1 MADNTT
7 TYTAVIETEVK
18 GTDEVEQ
25 LGDEAEKAD
34 GKFKSLR
41 TQIRETTIK
50 LQELADKGQEG
61 TKEFKKLSNQLDEL
75 GDKQKKV
82 AFQSGQIE
90 DKLAALPGP
99 IGAIGKGFQT
109 AKGAVDTFGVRL
121 AIATGGITLI
131 IGAIIAMKDAL
142 GKSEQGQ
149 ATLNKVTDAFSKLLA
164 PLLTMVSAVAIPT
177 FEFFAKV
184 INKVADAAE
193 WVATKLGFTKKSID
207 GFNQSAKD
215 AQKAFYEQAEK
226 DLEEAKRVADV
237 YKAIDEKNK
246 AAALARQKAHQEKL
260 DKAAEEKKKKDEEA
274 KKIADAGNKVLVDA
288 YIATLSQRDQDIYN
302 AGIKQN
308 ERLLAL
314 DKAGITDKTSV
325 LEQGRIEV
333 AAINKKY
340 DDEAAKAVEDAKK
353 KKADEDK
360 KAEDDKKAKGEKD
373 REDDLLG
380 LQNKIDFD
388 NNTFQQKKDLITA
401 QEQVLLSNQELTE
414 NQRTQ
419 ISQQAAQQ
427 RKAIDEAERDAKAEI
442 LLAQIDLVGQF
453 GSLMQQIAGKNK
465 KLAIAGV
472 IVQQAAAIGSI
483 IANTAIANAKAA
495 AAFPLTLGQPWV
507 TINTISAALGVAS
520 TIASAAKSIQQINS
534 SDNATSVS
542 GGGASLPNN
551 AMTPP
556 TAPSVA
562 GAAAPIIQGTQSAT
576 PGAQIAST
584 LAQTS
589 GKPVKAYVVS
599 GDISS
604 QQALDR
610 RTSNSATFG
619 GY

>member
-25 LGDEAEKAD
+25 LGDAAEGAD
-34 GKFKSLR
+34 GKFKSLK

-61 TKEFKKLSNQLDEL
+61 TKEFKKLSDQLDEL
-75 GDKQKKV
+75 GDQQKKV

-99 IGAIGKGFQT
+99 IGAIGKGFQS
-109 AKGAVDTFGVRL
+109 AKSAVDTFGVRL

-142 GKSEQGQ
+142 GKSAEGQ
-149 ATLNKVTDAFSKLLA
+149 ATLSKVTDAFSKLLA
-164 PLLTMVSAVAIPT
+164 PLLTMISAVAIPT

-184 INKVADAAE
+184 INKVADGFE
-193 WVATKLGFTKKSID
+193 FVAQKLGFSKKSID
-207 GFNQSAKD
+207 GFNEAANEANK
-215 AQKAFYEQAEK
+215 KFFEQAEK
-226 DLEEAKRVADV
+226 DMEEAKRVADV
-237 YKAIDEKNK
+237 YKAIDEKK
-246 AAALARQKAHQEKL
+246 KREALARQKAYQEKS
-260 DKAAEEKKKKDEEA
+260 DKLKEEQKKKDAE
-274 KKIADAGNKVLVDA
+274 KQKVDDAANKVLVEA
-288 YIATLSQRDQDIYN
+288 YIATLSQRDQEIYN
-302 AGIKQN
+302 AGLKQN
-308 ERLLAL
+308 ERLRTLRIDDDPA
-314 DKAGITDKTSV
+314 SV
-325 LEQGRIEV
+325 LEQYKIEV
-333 AAINKKY
+333 ADINKKY
-340 DDEAAKAVEDAKK
+340 DDEAAKKVEDFKK
-353 KKADEDK
+353 KKADDDK
-360 KAEDDKKAKGEKD
+360 KVEDDKKAKVEKD

-380 LQNKIDFD
+380 LQNKLDFE
-388 NNTFQQKKDLITA
+388 NNTYQQKKDLITA

-542 GGGASLPNN
+542 GAGAGLQTN

>member
-75 GDKQKKV
+75 GDQQKKV

-99 IGAIGKGFQT
+99 IGAIGKGFQS
-109 AKGAVDTFGVRL
+109 AKSAVDTFGVRL

-193 WVATKLGFTKKSID
+193 WVAVKLGFTKKSID
-207 GFNQSAKD
+207 GFNESA
-215 AQKAFYEQAEK
+215 AAANKAFYDQAEK

-237 YKAIDEKNK
+237 YKAIDEKK
-246 AAALARQKAHQEKL
+246 KSEALARQKAYQEKS
-260 DKAAEEKKKKDEEA
+260 DKLKEEQKKKNAEKQKVD
-274 KKIADAGNKVLVDA
+274 DAANKVLVDA
-288 YIATLSQRDQDIYN
+288 YIATLSQRDQEIYN
-302 AGIKQN
+302 AGLKQN
-308 ERLLAL
+308 ERLRAL
-314 DKAGITDKTSV
+314 RVDDDPTSV
-325 LEQGRIEV
+325 LEQYKIEV
-333 AAINKKY
+333 ADINKKY
-340 DDEAAKAVEDAKK
+340 DDEAAKKVEDFKK
-353 KKADEDK
+353 KKADDDK
-360 KAEDDKKAKGEKD
+360 KAEDDKKAKIEKD

-380 LQNKIDFD
+380 LQNKLDFE

-419 ISQQAAQQ
+419 IQQQAAQQ

-542 GGGASLPNN
+542 GGGASLKTN

>member
-34 GKFKSLR
+34 GKFKSLKS
-41 TQIRETTIK
+41 QIRETTIK

-75 GDKQKKV
+75 GDQQKKV

-99 IGAIGKGFQT
+99 IGAIGKGFQS
-109 AKGAVDTFGVRL
+109 AKSAVDTFGVRL

-142 GKSEQGQ
+142 GKSAEGQ
-149 ATLNKVTDAFSKLLA
+149 ATLSKVTDAFSKLLA

-193 WVATKLGFTKKSID
+193 WVAVKLGFTKKSID
-207 GFNQSAKD
+207 GFNQSANEANK
-215 AQKAFYEQAEK
+215 KFFEQAEK
-226 DLEEAKRVADV
+226 DMEEAKRVADV
-237 YKAIDEKNK
+237 YKAIDEKK
-246 AAALARQKAHQEKL
+246 KREALARQKAYQDKSDKL
-260 DKAAEEKKKKDEEA
+260 KEEQKKKAEEKQKVDDGA
-274 KKIADAGNKVLVDA
+274 NKVLVEA
-288 YIATLSQRDQDIYN
+288 YIATLSQRDQEIYN
-302 AGIKQN
+302 AGLKQN
-308 ERLLAL
+308 ERMRTLRM
-314 DKAGITDKTSV
+314 DDDHSSV
-325 LEQGRIEV
+325 IEQYRMEV
-333 AAINKKY
+333 ADINKKY
-340 DDEAAKAVEDAKK
+340 DDEAAKKVEDYKK
-353 KKADEDK
+353 KKSDDDK
-360 KAEDDKKAKGEKD
+360 KIEDDKKAKVEKD

-380 LQNKIDFD
+380 LQNKLDFE
-388 NNTFQQKKDLITA
+388 NNTYQQKKDLITA

-419 ISQQAAQQ
+419 IQQQAAQQ
-427 RKAIDEAERDAKAEI
+427 RKAIDEAERDAKSEI

-453 GSLMQQIAGKNK
+453 GSFMQQIAGKNK
-465 KLAIAGV
+465 KLAIAGIV
-472 IVQQAAAIGSI
+472 VQQAAAIGSI

-520 TIASAAKSIQQINS
+520 TIASAAKSISQINS

-542 GGGASLPNN
+542 GAGAGLQTN
-551 AMTPP
+551 AMAPP

>member
-34 GKFKSLR
+34 GKFKSLKS
-41 TQIRETTIK
+41 QIRETTIK

-61 TKEFKKLSNQLDEL
+61 TKEFKKLSDQLDEL
-75 GDKQKKV
+75 GDQQKKV

-99 IGAIGKGFQT
+99 IGAIGKGFQS
-109 AKGAVDTFGVRL
+109 AKSAVDTFGVRL

-142 GKSEQGQ
+142 GKSAEGQ
-149 ATLNKVTDAFSKLLA
+149 ATLSKVTDAFSKLLA

-193 WVATKLGFTKKSID
+193 WVAVKLGFTKKSID
-207 GFNQSAKD
+207 GFNQSANEANK
-215 AQKAFYEQAEK
+215 KFFEQAEK
-226 DLEEAKRVADV
+226 DMEEAKRVADV
-237 YKAIDEKNK
+237 YKAIDEKK
-246 AAALARQKAHQEKL
+246 KREALARQKAYQDKSDKL
-260 DKAAEEKKKKDEEA
+260 KEEQKKKAEEKQKVDDGA
-274 KKIADAGNKVLVDA
+274 NKVLVEA
-288 YIATLSQRDQDIYN
+288 YIATLSQRDQEIYN
-302 AGIKQN
+302 AGLKQN
-308 ERLLAL
+308 ERMRTLRM
-314 DKAGITDKTSV
+314 DDDHSSV
-325 LEQGRIEV
+325 IEQYRMEV
-333 AAINKKY
+333 ADINKKY
-340 DDEAAKAVEDAKK
+340 DDEAAKKVEDFKK
-353 KKADEDK
+353 KKSDDDK
-360 KAEDDKKAKGEKD
+360 KAEDDKKAKIEKD

-380 LQNKIDFD
+380 LQNKLDFE
-388 NNTFQQKKDLITA
+388 NNTYQQKKDLITA

-419 ISQQAAQQ
+419 IQQQAAQQ
-427 RKAIDEAERDAKAEI
+427 RKAIDEAERDAKSEI

-453 GSLMQQIAGKNK
+453 GSFMQQIAGKNK
-465 KLAIAGV
+465 KLAIAGIV
-472 IVQQAAAIGSI
+472 VQQAAAIGSI

-520 TIASAAKSIQQINS
+520 TIASAAKSISQINS

-542 GGGASLPNN
+542 GAGAGLQTN
-551 AMTPP
+551 AMAPP

>member
-34 GKFKSLR
+34 GKFKSLKS
-41 TQIRETTIK
+41 QIRETTIK

-75 GDKQKKV
+75 GDQQKKV

-99 IGAIGKGFQT
+99 IGAIGKGFQS
-109 AKGAVDTFGVRL
+109 AKSAVDTFGVRL

-142 GKSEQGQ
+142 GKSAEGQ
-149 ATLNKVTDAFSKLLA
+149 ATLSKVTDAFSKLLA

-193 WVATKLGFTKKSID
+193 WVAVKLGFTKKSID
-207 GFNQSAKD
+207 GFNQSANEANK
-215 AQKAFYEQAEK
+215 KFFEQAEK
-226 DLEEAKRVADV
+226 DMEEAKRVADV
-237 YKAIDEKNK
+237 YKAIDEKK
-246 AAALARQKAHQEKL
+246 KREALARQKAYQDKSDKL
-260 DKAAEEKKKKDEEA
+260 KEEQKKKAEEKQKVDDGA
-274 KKIADAGNKVLVDA
+274 NKVLVEA
-288 YIATLSQRDQDIYN
+288 YIATLSQRDQEIYN
-302 AGIKQN
+302 AGLKQN
-308 ERLLAL
+308 ERMRTLRM
-314 DKAGITDKTSV
+314 DDDHSSV
-325 LEQGRIEV
+325 IEQYRMEV
-333 AAINKKY
+333 ADINKKY
-340 DDEAAKAVEDAKK
+340 DDEAAKKVEDYKK
-353 KKADEDK
+353 KKSDDDK
-360 KAEDDKKAKGEKD
+360 KIEDDKKAKVEKD

-380 LQNKIDFD
+380 LQNKLDFE

-419 ISQQAAQQ
+419 IQQQAAQQ
-427 RKAIDEAERDAKAEI
+427 RKAIDEAERDAKSEI

-453 GSLMQQIAGKNK
+453 GSFMQQIAGKNK
-465 KLAIAGV
+465 KLAIAGIV
-472 IVQQAAAIGSI
+472 VQQAAAIGSI

-520 TIASAAKSIQQINS
+520 TIASAAKSISQINS

-542 GGGASLPNN
+542 GAGAGLQTN
-551 AMTPP
+551 AMAPP

>member
-1 MADNTT
+1 
-7 TYTAVIETEVK
+7 
-18 GTDEVEQ
+18 
-25 LGDEAEKAD
+25 
-34 GKFKSLR
+34 
-41 TQIRETTIK
+41 
-50 LQELADKGQEG
+50 
-61 TKEFKKLSNQLDEL
+61 
-75 GDKQKKV
+75 
-82 AFQSGQIE
+82 
-90 DKLAALPGP
+90 
-99 IGAIGKGFQT
+99 
-109 AKGAVDTFGVRL
+109 
-121 AIATGGITLI
+121 
-131 IGAIIAMKDAL
+131 
-142 GKSEQGQ
+142 
-149 ATLNKVTDAFSKLLA
+149 
-164 PLLTMVSAVAIPT
+164 MVSAVAIPT
-177 FEFFAKV
+177 FEFFAQV

-207 GFNQSAKD
+207 GFNESA
-215 AQKAFYEQAEK
+215 AAANKAFYDQAEK

-237 YKAIDEKNK
+237 YKAIDEKK
-246 AAALARQKAHQEKL
+246 KSEALARQKAYQEKS
-260 DKAAEEKKKKDEEA
+260 DKLKEEQKKKDAE
-274 KKIADAGNKVLVDA
+274 KQKVDDAANKVLVEA
-288 YIATLSQRDQDIYN
+288 YIATLSQRDQEIYN
-302 AGIKQN
+302 AGLKQN
-308 ERLLAL
+308 ERLRTLRMDDDPA
-314 DKAGITDKTSV
+314 SV
-325 LEQGRIEV
+325 LEQYRIEV
-333 AAINKKY
+333 ADINKKY
-340 DDEAAKAVEDAKK
+340 DDEAAKKVEDFKK
-353 KKADEDK
+353 KKSDDDK
-360 KAEDDKKAKGEKD
+360 KIEDDKKAKIEKD

-380 LQNKIDFD
+380 LQNKLDFE

-419 ISQQAAQQ
+419 IQQQAAQQ

-453 GSLMQQIAGKNK
+453 GSFMQQIAGKNK
-465 KLAIAGV
+465 KLAIAGIV
-472 IVQQAAAIGSI
+472 VQQAAAIGSI

-520 TIASAAKSIQQINS
+520 TIASAAKSISQINS

-542 GGGASLPNN
+542 GAGAGLQTN

>member
-34 GKFKSLR
+34 GKFKSLKS
-41 TQIRETTIK
+41 QIRETTIK

-61 TKEFKKLSNQLDEL
+61 TKEFKKLSDQLDEL
-75 GDKQKKV
+75 GDQQKKV

-99 IGAIGKGFQT
+99 IGAIGKGFQS
-109 AKGAVDTFGVRL
+109 AKSAVDTFGVRL

-142 GKSEQGQ
+142 GKSAEGQ
-149 ATLNKVTDAFSKLLA
+149 ATLSKVTDAFSKLLA

-193 WVATKLGFTKKSID
+193 WVAVKLGFTKKSID
-207 GFNQSAKD
+207 GFNEAANEANK
-215 AQKAFYEQAEK
+215 KFFEQAEK
-226 DLEEAKRVADV
+226 DMEEAKRVADV
-237 YKAIDEKNK
+237 YKAIDEKK
-246 AAALARQKAHQEKL
+246 KREALARQKAYQDKSDKL
-260 DKAAEEKKKKDEEA
+260 KEEQKKKAEEKQKVDDGA
-274 KKIADAGNKVLVDA
+274 NKVLVEA
-288 YIATLSQRDQDIYN
+288 YIATLSQRDQEIYN
-302 AGIKQN
+302 AGLKQN
-308 ERLLAL
+308 ERMRTLRM
-314 DKAGITDKTSV
+314 DDDHSSV
-325 LEQGRIEV
+325 IEQYRMEV
-333 AAINKKY
+333 ADINKKY
-340 DDEAAKAVEDAKK
+340 DDEAAKKVEDYKK
-353 KKADEDK
+353 KKSDDDK
-360 KAEDDKKAKGEKD
+360 KAEDDKKAKIEKD

-380 LQNKIDFD
+380 LQNQLDFE

-419 ISQQAAQQ
+419 IQQQAAQQ

-453 GSLMQQIAGKNK
+453 GSFMQQIAGKNK
-465 KLAIAGV
+465 KLAIAGIV
-472 IVQQAAAIGSI
+472 VQQAAAIGSI

-520 TIASAAKSIQQINS
+520 TIASAAKSISQINS

-542 GGGASLPNN
+542 GAGAGLQTN
-551 AMTPP
+551 AMAPP

>member
-34 GKFKSLR
+34 GKFKSLKS
-41 TQIRETTIK
+41 QIRETTIK

-61 TKEFKKLSNQLDEL
+61 TKEFKKLSDQLDEL
-75 GDKQKKV
+75 GDQQKKV

-99 IGAIGKGFQT
+99 IGAIGKGFQS
-109 AKGAVDTFGVRL
+109 AKSAVDTFGVRL

-177 FEFFAKV
+177 FEFFANV

-193 WVATKLGFTKKSID
+193 WVAVKLGFTKKSIE
-207 GFNQSAKD
+207 GFNESAAAANK
-215 AQKAFYEQAEK
+215 KFFEQAEK
-226 DLEEAKRVADV
+226 DMEEAKRVADV
-237 YKAIDEKNK
+237 YKAIDEKK
-246 AAALARQKAHQEKL
+246 KSEALARQKAYQEKS
-260 DKAAEEKKKKDEEA
+260 DKLKEEQKKKDAE
-274 KKIADAGNKVLVDA
+274 KQKVDDAANKVLVDA
-288 YIATLSQRDQDIYN
+288 YIATLSQRDQEIYN
-302 AGIKQN
+302 AGLKQN
-308 ERLLAL
+308 ERMRSLRI
-314 DKAGITDKTSV
+314 DDDPSSV
-325 LEQGRIEV
+325 LEQYRIEV
-333 AAINKKY
+333 ADINKKY
-340 DDEAAKAVEDAKK
+340 DDEAAKKVEDFKK
-353 KKADEDK
+353 KKSDDDK
-360 KAEDDKKAKGEKD
+360 KAEDDKKAKIEKD

-380 LQNKIDFD
+380 LQNKLDFE

-419 ISQQAAQQ
+419 IQQQAAQQ

-453 GSLMQQIAGKNK
+453 GSFMQQIAGKNK
-465 KLAIAGV
+465 KLAIAGIV
-472 IVQQAAAIGSI
+472 VQQAAAIGSI

-520 TIASAAKSIQQINS
+520 TIASAAKSISQINS

-542 GGGASLPNN
+542 GAGAGLQTN

>member
-25 LGDEAEKAD
+25 LGDAAEGAD
-34 GKFKSLR
+34 GKFKSLK

-61 TKEFKKLSNQLDEL
+61 TKEFKKLSDQLDEL
-75 GDKQKKV
+75 GDQQKKV

-99 IGAIGKGFQT
+99 IGAIGKGFQS
-109 AKGAVDTFGVRL
+109 AKSAVDTFGVRL

-142 GKSEQGQ
+142 GKSAEGQ
-149 ATLNKVTDAFSKLLA
+149 ATLSKVTDAFSKLLA
-164 PLLTMVSAVAIPT
+164 PLLTMISAVAITT

-184 INKVADAAE
+184 INKVADGFE
-193 WVATKLGFTKKSID
+193 FVAQKLGFSKKSID
-207 GFNQSAKD
+207 GFNEAANEANK
-215 AQKAFYEQAEK
+215 KFFEQAEK
-226 DLEEAKRVADV
+226 DMEEAKRVADV
-237 YKAIDEKNK
+237 YKAIDEKK
-246 AAALARQKAHQEKL
+246 KREALARQKAYQEKS
-260 DKAAEEKKKKDEEA
+260 DKLKEEQKKKDAE
-274 KKIADAGNKVLVDA
+274 KQKVDDAANKVLVEA
-288 YIATLSQRDQDIYN
+288 YIATLSQRDQEIYN
-302 AGIKQN
+302 AGLKQN
-308 ERLLAL
+308 ERLRTLRIDDDPA
-314 DKAGITDKTSV
+314 SV
-325 LEQGRIEV
+325 LEQYKIEV
-333 AAINKKY
+333 ADINKKY
-340 DDEAAKAVEDAKK
+340 DDEAAKKVEDFKK
-353 KKADEDK
+353 KKADDDK
-360 KAEDDKKAKGEKD
+360 KVEDDKKAKVEKD

-380 LQNKIDFD
+380 LQNKLDFE
-388 NNTFQQKKDLITA
+388 NNTYQQKKDLITA

-542 GGGASLPNN
+542 GAGAGLQTN

>member
-18 GTDEVEQ
+18 GTDDVEQ

-34 GKFKSLR
+34 GKFKSLKS
-41 TQIRETTIK
+41 QIRETTIK

-61 TKEFKKLSNQLDEL
+61 TKEFKKLSDQLDEL
-75 GDKQKKV
+75 GDQQKKV

-99 IGAIGKGFQT
+99 IGAIGKGFQS
-109 AKGAVDTFGVRL
+109 AKSAVDTFGVRL

-142 GKSEQGQ
+142 GKSAEGQ
-149 ATLNKVTDAFSKLLA
+149 ATLSKVTDAFSKLLA

-193 WVATKLGFTKKSID
+193 WVAVKLGFTKKSID
-207 GFNQSAKD
+207 GFNQSANEANK
-215 AQKAFYEQAEK
+215 KFFEQAEK
-226 DLEEAKRVADV
+226 DMEEAKRVADV
-237 YKAIDEKNK
+237 YKAIDEKK
-246 AAALARQKAHQEKL
+246 KREALARQKAYQDKSDKL
-260 DKAAEEKKKKDEEA
+260 KEEQKKKAEEKQKVDDGA
-274 KKIADAGNKVLVDA
+274 NKVLVEA
-288 YIATLSQRDQDIYN
+288 YIATLSQRDQEIYN
-302 AGIKQN
+302 AGLKQN
-308 ERLLAL
+308 ERMRTLRM
-314 DKAGITDKTSV
+314 DDDHSSV
-325 LEQGRIEV
+325 IEQYRMEV
-333 AAINKKY
+333 ADINKKY
-340 DDEAAKAVEDAKK
+340 DDEAAKKVEDYKK
-353 KKADEDK
+353 KKSDDDK
-360 KAEDDKKAKGEKD
+360 KIEDDKKAKVEKD

-380 LQNKIDFD
+380 LQNKLDFE

-419 ISQQAAQQ
+419 IQQQAAQQ

-453 GSLMQQIAGKNK
+453 GSFMQQIAGKNK
-465 KLAIAGV
+465 KLAIAGIV
-472 IVQQAAAIGSI
+472 VQQAAAIGSI

-520 TIASAAKSIQQINS
+520 TIASAAKSISQINS

-542 GGGASLPNN
+542 GAGAGLQTN
-551 AMTPP
+551 AMAPP

>member
-34 GKFKSLR
+34 GKFKSLKS
-41 TQIRETTIK
+41 QIRETTIK

-61 TKEFKKLSNQLDEL
+61 TKEFKKLSDQLDEL
-75 GDKQKKV
+75 GDQQKKV

-99 IGAIGKGFQT
+99 IGAIGKGFQS
-109 AKGAVDTFGVRL
+109 AKSAVDTFGVRL

-142 GKSEQGQ
+142 GKSAEGQ
-149 ATLNKVTDAFSKLLA
+149 ATLSKVTDAFSKLLA

-193 WVATKLGFTKKSID
+193 WVAVKLGFTKKSID
-207 GFNQSAKD
+207 GFNQSANEANK
-215 AQKAFYEQAEK
+215 KFFEQAEK
-226 DLEEAKRVADV
+226 DMEEAKRVADV
-237 YKAIDEKNK
+237 YKAIDEKK
-246 AAALARQKAHQEKL
+246 KREALARQKAYQDKSDKL
-260 DKAAEEKKKKDEEA
+260 KEEQKKKAEEKQKVDDGA
-274 KKIADAGNKVLVDA
+274 NKVLVEA
-288 YIATLSQRDQDIYN
+288 YIATLSQRDQEIYN
-302 AGIKQN
+302 AGLKQN
-308 ERLLAL
+308 ERMRSLRI
-314 DKAGITDKTSV
+314 DDDHSSV
-325 LEQGRIEV
+325 IEQYRMEV
-333 AAINKKY
+333 ADINKKY
-340 DDEAAKAVEDAKK
+340 DDEAAKKVEDYKK
-353 KKADEDK
+353 KKSDDDK
-360 KAEDDKKAKGEKD
+360 KIEDDKKAKVEKD

-380 LQNKIDFD
+380 LQNKLDFE

-419 ISQQAAQQ
+419 IQQQAAQQ
-427 RKAIDEAERDAKAEI
+427 RKAIDEAERDAKSEI

-453 GSLMQQIAGKNK
+453 GSFMQQIAGKNK
-465 KLAIAGV
+465 KLAIAGIV
-472 IVQQAAAIGSI
+472 VQQAAAIGSI

-520 TIASAAKSIQQINS
+520 TIASAAKSISQINS

-542 GGGASLPNN
+542 GAGAGLQTN
-551 AMTPP
+551 AMAPP

>member
-34 GKFKSLR
+34 GKFKSLKS
-41 TQIRETTIK
+41 QIRETTIK

-75 GDKQKKV
+75 GDQQKKV

-99 IGAIGKGFQT
+99 IGAIGKGFQS
-109 AKGAVDTFGVRL
+109 AKSAVDTFGVRL

-142 GKSEQGQ
+142 GKSAEGQ
-149 ATLNKVTDAFSKLLA
+149 ATLSKVTDAFSKLLA

-193 WVATKLGFTKKSID
+193 WVAVKLGFTKKSID
-207 GFNQSAKD
+207 GFNQSANEANK
-215 AQKAFYEQAEK
+215 KFFEQAEK
-226 DLEEAKRVADV
+226 DMEEAKRVADV
-237 YKAIDEKNK
+237 YKAIDEKK
-246 AAALARQKAHQEKL
+246 KREALARQKAYQDKSDKL
-260 DKAAEEKKKKDEEA
+260 KEEQKKKAEEKQKVDDGA
-274 KKIADAGNKVLVDA
+274 NKVLVEA
-288 YIATLSQRDQDIYN
+288 YIATLSQRDQEIYN
-302 AGIKQN
+302 AGLKQN
-308 ERLLAL
+308 ERMRSLRI
-314 DKAGITDKTSV
+314 DDDPSSV
-325 LEQGRIEV
+325 LEQYRIEV
-333 AAINKKY
+333 ADINKKY
-340 DDEAAKAVEDAKK
+340 DDEAAKKVEDFKK
-353 KKADEDK
+353 KKSDDDK
-360 KAEDDKKAKGEKD
+360 KAEDDKKAKIEKD

-380 LQNKIDFD
+380 LQNKLDFE
-388 NNTFQQKKDLITA
+388 NNTYQQKKDLITA

-419 ISQQAAQQ
+419 IQQQAAQQ
-427 RKAIDEAERDAKAEI
+427 RKAIDEAERDAKSEI

-453 GSLMQQIAGKNK
+453 GSFMQQIAGKNK
-465 KLAIAGV
+465 KLAIAGIV
-472 IVQQAAAIGSI
+472 VQQAAAIGSI

-520 TIASAAKSIQQINS
+520 TIASAAKSISQINS

-542 GGGASLPNN
+542 GAGAGLQTN
-551 AMTPP
+551 AMAPP

>member
-34 GKFKSLR
+34 GKFKSLKS
-41 TQIRETTIK
+41 QIRETTIK

-75 GDKQKKV
+75 GDQQKKV

-99 IGAIGKGFQT
+99 IGAIGKGFQS
-109 AKGAVDTFGVRL
+109 AKSAVDTFGVRL

-142 GKSEQGQ
+142 GKSAEGQ
-149 ATLNKVTDAFSKLLA
+149 ATLSKVTDAFSKLLA

-193 WVATKLGFTKKSID
+193 WVAVKLGFTKKSID
-207 GFNQSAKD
+207 GFNEAANEANK
-215 AQKAFYEQAEK
+215 KFFEQAEK
-226 DLEEAKRVADV
+226 DMEEAKRVADV
-237 YKAIDEKNK
+237 YKAIDEKK
-246 AAALARQKAHQEKL
+246 KREALARQKAYQDKSDKL
-260 DKAAEEKKKKDEEA
+260 KEEQKKKAEEKQKVDDGA
-274 KKIADAGNKVLVDA
+274 NKVLVEA
-288 YIATLSQRDQDIYN
+288 YIATLSQRDQEIYN
-302 AGIKQN
+302 AGLKQN
-308 ERLLAL
+308 ERMRTLRM
-314 DKAGITDKTSV
+314 DDDHSSV
-325 LEQGRIEV
+325 IEQYRMEV
-333 AAINKKY
+333 ADINKKY
-340 DDEAAKAVEDAKK
+340 DDEAAKKVEDYKK
-353 KKADEDK
+353 KKSDDDK
-360 KAEDDKKAKGEKD
+360 KIEDDKKAKVEKD

-380 LQNKIDFD
+380 LQNKLDFE
-388 NNTFQQKKDLITA
+388 NNTYQQKKDLITA

-419 ISQQAAQQ
+419 IQQQAAQQ
-427 RKAIDEAERDAKAEI
+427 RKAIDEAERDAKSEI

-453 GSLMQQIAGKNK
+453 GSFMQQIAGKNK
-465 KLAIAGV
+465 KLAIAGIV
-472 IVQQAAAIGSI
+472 VQQAAAIGSI

-520 TIASAAKSIQQINS
+520 TIASAAKSISQINS

-542 GGGASLPNN
+542 GAGAGLQTN
-551 AMTPP
+551 AMAPP

>member
-34 GKFKSLR
+34 GKFKSLKS
-41 TQIRETTIK
+41 QIRETTIK

-75 GDKQKKV
+75 GDQQKKV

-99 IGAIGKGFQT
+99 IGAIGKGFQS
-109 AKGAVDTFGVRL
+109 AKSAVDTFGVRL

-142 GKSEQGQ
+142 GKSAEGQ
-149 ATLNKVTDAFSKLLA
+149 ATLSKVTDAFSKLLA

-193 WVATKLGFTKKSID
+193 WVAVKLGFTKKSID
-207 GFNQSAKD
+207 GFNEAANEANK
-215 AQKAFYEQAEK
+215 KFFEQAEK
-226 DLEEAKRVADV
+226 DMEEAKRVADV
-237 YKAIDEKNK
+237 YKAIDEKK
-246 AAALARQKAHQEKL
+246 KREALARQKAYQDKSDKL
-260 DKAAEEKKKKDEEA
+260 KEEQKKKAEEKQKVDDGA
-274 KKIADAGNKVLVDA
+274 NKVLVEA
-288 YIATLSQRDQDIYN
+288 YIATLSQRDQEIYN
-302 AGIKQN
+302 AGLKQN
-308 ERLLAL
+308 ERMRSLRI
-314 DKAGITDKTSV
+314 DDDPSSV
-325 LEQGRIEV
+325 LEQYRIEV
-333 AAINKKY
+333 ADINKKY
-340 DDEAAKAVEDAKK
+340 DDEAAKKVEDFKK
-353 KKADEDK
+353 KKSDDDK
-360 KAEDDKKAKGEKD
+360 KIEDDKKAKVEKD

-380 LQNKIDFD
+380 LQNKLDFE

-419 ISQQAAQQ
+419 IQQQAAQQ
-427 RKAIDEAERDAKAEI
+427 RKAIDEAERDAKSEI

-453 GSLMQQIAGKNK
+453 GSFMQQIAGKNK
-465 KLAIAGV
+465 KLAIAGIV
-472 IVQQAAAIGSI
+472 VQQAAAIGSI

-520 TIASAAKSIQQINS
+520 TIASAAKSISQINS

-542 GGGASLPNN
+542 GAGAGLQTN
-551 AMTPP
+551 AMAPP

>member
-34 GKFKSLR
+34 GKFKSLKS
-41 TQIRETTIK
+41 QIRETTIK

-61 TKEFKKLSNQLDEL
+61 TKEFKKLSDQLDEL
-75 GDKQKKV
+75 GDQQKKV

-99 IGAIGKGFQT
+99 IGAIGKGFQS
-109 AKGAVDTFGVRL
+109 AKSAVDTFGVRL

-142 GKSEQGQ
+142 GKSAEGQ
-149 ATLNKVTDAFSKLLA
+149 ATLSKVTDAFSKLLA

-193 WVATKLGFTKKSID
+193 WVAVKLGFTKKSID
-207 GFNQSAKD
+207 GFNEAANEANK
-215 AQKAFYEQAEK
+215 KFFEQAEK
-226 DLEEAKRVADV
+226 DMEEAKRVADV
-237 YKAIDEKNK
+237 YKAIDEKK
-246 AAALARQKAHQEKL
+246 KREALARQKAYQDKSDKL
-260 DKAAEEKKKKDEEA
+260 KEEQKKKAEEKQKVDDGA
-274 KKIADAGNKVLVDA
+274 NKVLVEA
-288 YIATLSQRDQDIYN
+288 YIATLSQRDQEIYN
-302 AGIKQN
+302 AGLKQN
-308 ERLLAL
+308 ERMRSLRI
-314 DKAGITDKTSV
+314 DDDHSSV
-325 LEQGRIEV
+325 IEQYRMEV
-333 AAINKKY
+333 ADINKKY
-340 DDEAAKAVEDAKK
+340 DDEAAKKVEDYKK
-353 KKADEDK
+353 KKSDDDK
-360 KAEDDKKAKGEKD
+360 KIEDDKKAKVEKD

-380 LQNKIDFD
+380 LQNKLDFE

-419 ISQQAAQQ
+419 IQQQAAQQ
-427 RKAIDEAERDAKAEI
+427 RKAIDEAERDAKSEI

-453 GSLMQQIAGKNK
+453 GSFMQQIAGKNK
-465 KLAIAGV
+465 KLAIAGIV
-472 IVQQAAAIGSI
+472 VQQAAAIGSI

-520 TIASAAKSIQQINS
+520 TIASAAKSISQINS

-542 GGGASLPNN
+542 GAGAGLQTN
-551 AMTPP
+551 AMAPP

>member
-34 GKFKSLR
+34 GKFKSLKS
-41 TQIRETTIK
+41 QIRETTIK

-61 TKEFKKLSNQLDEL
+61 TKEFKKLSDQLDEL
-75 GDKQKKV
+75 GDQQKKV

-99 IGAIGKGFQT
+99 IGAIGKGFQS
-109 AKGAVDTFGVRL
+109 AKSAVDTFGVRL

-142 GKSEQGQ
+142 GKSAEGQ
-149 ATLNKVTDAFSKLLA
+149 ATLSKVTDAFSKLLA

-193 WVATKLGFTKKSID
+193 WVAVKLGFTKKSID
-207 GFNQSAKD
+207 GFNEAANEANK
-215 AQKAFYEQAEK
+215 KFFEQAEK
-226 DLEEAKRVADV
+226 DMEEAKRVADV
-237 YKAIDEKNK
+237 YKAIDEKK
-246 AAALARQKAHQEKL
+246 KREALARQKAYQDKSDKL
-260 DKAAEEKKKKDEEA
+260 KEEQKKKAEEKQKVDDGA
-274 KKIADAGNKVLVDA
+274 NKVLVEA
-288 YIATLSQRDQDIYN
+288 YIATLSQRDQEIYN
-302 AGIKQN
+302 AGLKQN
-308 ERLLAL
+308 ERMRTLRM
-314 DKAGITDKTSV
+314 DDDHSSV
-325 LEQGRIEV
+325 IEQYRMEV
-333 AAINKKY
+333 ADINKKY
-340 DDEAAKAVEDAKK
+340 DDEAAKKVEDYKK
-353 KKADEDK
+353 KKSDDDK
-360 KAEDDKKAKGEKD
+360 KAEDDKKAKIEKD

-380 LQNKIDFD
+380 LQNKLDFE
-388 NNTFQQKKDLITA
+388 NNTYQQKKDLITA

-419 ISQQAAQQ
+419 IQQQAAQQ
-427 RKAIDEAERDAKAEI
+427 RKAIDEAERDAKSEI

-453 GSLMQQIAGKNK
+453 GSFMQQIAGKNK
-465 KLAIAGV
+465 KLAIAGIV
-472 IVQQAAAIGSI
+472 VQQAAAIGSI

-520 TIASAAKSIQQINS
+520 TIASAAKSISQINS

-542 GGGASLPNN
+542 GAGAGLQTN
-551 AMTPP
+551 AMAPP

>member
-34 GKFKSLR
+34 GKFKSLKS
-41 TQIRETTIK
+41 QIRETTIK

-61 TKEFKKLSNQLDEL
+61 TKEFKKLSDQLDEL
-75 GDKQKKV
+75 GDQQKKV

-99 IGAIGKGFQT
+99 IGAIGKGFQS
-109 AKGAVDTFGVRL
+109 AKSAVDTFGVRL

-142 GKSEQGQ
+142 GKSAEGQ
-149 ATLNKVTDAFSKLLA
+149 ATLSKVTDAFSKLLA

-193 WVATKLGFTKKSID
+193 WVAVKLGFTKKSID
-207 GFNQSAKD
+207 GFNEAANEANK
-215 AQKAFYEQAEK
+215 KFFEQAEK
-226 DLEEAKRVADV
+226 DMEEAKRVADV
-237 YKAIDEKNK
+237 YKAIDEKK
-246 AAALARQKAHQEKL
+246 KREALARQKAYQDKSDKL
-260 DKAAEEKKKKDEEA
+260 KEEQKKKAEEKQKVDDGA
-274 KKIADAGNKVLVDA
+274 NKVLVEA
-288 YIATLSQRDQDIYN
+288 YIATLSQRDQEIYN
-302 AGIKQN
+302 AGLKQN
-308 ERLLAL
+308 ERMRTLRM
-314 DKAGITDKTSV
+314 DDDHSSV
-325 LEQGRIEV
+325 IEQYRMEV
-333 AAINKKY
+333 ADINKKY
-340 DDEAAKAVEDAKK
+340 DDEAAKKVEDYKK
-353 KKADEDK
+353 KKSDDDK
-360 KAEDDKKAKGEKD
+360 KIEDDKKAKVEKD

-380 LQNKIDFD
+380 LQNKLDFE

-419 ISQQAAQQ
+419 IQQQAAQQ
-427 RKAIDEAERDAKAEI
+427 RKAIDEAERDAKSEI

-453 GSLMQQIAGKNK
+453 GSFMQQIAGKNK
-465 KLAIAGV
+465 KLAIAGIV
-472 IVQQAAAIGSI
+472 VQQAAAIGSI

-520 TIASAAKSIQQINS
+520 TIASAAKSISQINS

-542 GGGASLPNN
+542 GAGAGLQTN
-551 AMTPP
+551 AMAPP

>member
-34 GKFKSLR
+34 GKFKSLKS
-41 TQIRETTIK
+41 QIRETTIK

-61 TKEFKKLSNQLDEL
+61 TKEFKKLSDQLDEL
-75 GDKQKKV
+75 GDQQKKV

-99 IGAIGKGFQT
+99 IGAIGKGFQS
-109 AKGAVDTFGVRL
+109 AKSAVDTFGVRL

-142 GKSEQGQ
+142 GKSAEGQ
-149 ATLNKVTDAFSKLLA
+149 ATLSKVTDAFSKLLA

-193 WVATKLGFTKKSID
+193 WVAVKLGFTKKSID
-207 GFNQSAKD
+207 GFNQSANEANK
-215 AQKAFYEQAEK
+215 KFFEQAEK
-226 DLEEAKRVADV
+226 DMEEAKRVADV
-237 YKAIDEKNK
+237 YKAIDEKK
-246 AAALARQKAHQEKL
+246 KREALARQKAYQDKSDKL
-260 DKAAEEKKKKDEEA
+260 KEEQKKKAEEKQKVDDGA
-274 KKIADAGNKVLVDA
+274 NKVLVEA
-288 YIATLSQRDQDIYN
+288 YIATLSQRDQEIYN
-302 AGIKQN
+302 AGLKQN
-308 ERLLAL
+308 ERMRTLRM
-314 DKAGITDKTSV
+314 DDDHSSV
-325 LEQGRIEV
+325 IEQYRMEV
-333 AAINKKY
+333 ADINKKY
-340 DDEAAKAVEDAKK
+340 DDEAAKKVEDYKK
-353 KKADEDK
+353 KKSDDDK
-360 KAEDDKKAKGEKD
+360 KIEDDKKAKVEKD

-380 LQNKIDFD
+380 LQNKLDFE

-419 ISQQAAQQ
+419 IQQQAAQQ
-427 RKAIDEAERDAKAEI
+427 RKAIDEAERDAKSEI

-453 GSLMQQIAGKNK
+453 GSFMQQIAGKNK
-465 KLAIAGV
+465 KLAIAGIV
-472 IVQQAAAIGSI
+472 VQQAAAIGSI

-520 TIASAAKSIQQINS
+520 TIASAAKSISQINS

-542 GGGASLPNN
+542 GAGAGLQTN
-551 AMTPP
+551 AMAPP

>member
-75 GDKQKKV
+75 GDQQKKV

-99 IGAIGKGFQT
+99 IGAIGKGFQS
-109 AKGAVDTFGVRL
+109 AKSAVDTFGVRL

-142 GKSEQGQ
+142 GKSAEGQ
-149 ATLNKVTDAFSKLLA
+149 ATLSKVTDAFSKLLA

-177 FEFFAKV
+177 FEFFAQV

-207 GFNQSAKD
+207 GFNESA
-215 AQKAFYEQAEK
+215 AAANKAFYDQAEK

-237 YKAIDEKNK
+237 YKAIDEKK
-246 AAALARQKAHQEKL
+246 KSEALARQKAYQEKS
-260 DKAAEEKKKKDEEA
+260 DKLKEEQKKKDDER
-274 KKIADAGNKVLVDA
+274 KKVDDAANKVLVDA
-288 YIATLSQRDQDIYN
+288 YIATLSQRDQEIYN
-302 AGIKQN
+302 AGLKQN
-308 ERLLAL
+308 ERLRAL
-314 DKAGITDKTSV
+314 RVDDDPASV
-325 LEQGRIEV
+325 LEQYRIEV
-333 AAINKKY
+333 ADINKKY
-340 DDEAAKAVEDAKK
+340 DDEAAKKVEDFKK
-353 KKADEDK
+353 KKADDDK
-360 KAEDDKKAKGEKD
+360 KVEDDKKAKIEKD

-380 LQNKIDFD
+380 LQNKLDFE
-388 NNTFQQKKDLITA
+388 NNTYQQKKDLITA

-542 GGGASLPNN
+542 GGGASLKTN

-562 GAAAPIIQGTQSAT
+562 GASAPIIQGTQSAT

>member
-34 GKFKSLR
+34 GKFKSLKS
-41 TQIRETTIK
+41 QIRETTIK

-61 TKEFKKLSNQLDEL
+61 TKEFKKLSDQLDEL
-75 GDKQKKV
+75 GDQQKKV

-99 IGAIGKGFQT
+99 IGAIGKGFQS
-109 AKGAVDTFGVRL
+109 AKSAVDTFGVRL

-142 GKSEQGQ
+142 GKSAEGQ
-149 ATLNKVTDAFSKLLA
+149 ATLSKVTDAFSRLLA

-193 WVATKLGFTKKSID
+193 WVAVKLGFTKKSID
-207 GFNQSAKD
+207 GFNEAANEANK
-215 AQKAFYEQAEK
+215 KFFEQAEK
-226 DLEEAKRVADV
+226 DMEEAKRVADV
-237 YKAIDEKNK
+237 YKAIDEKK
-246 AAALARQKAHQEKL
+246 KREALARQKAYQDKSDKL
-260 DKAAEEKKKKDEEA
+260 KEEQKKKAEEKQKVDDGA
-274 KKIADAGNKVLVDA
+274 NKVLVEA
-288 YIATLSQRDQDIYN
+288 YIATLSQRDQEIYN
-302 AGIKQN
+302 AGLKQN
-308 ERLLAL
+308 ERMRSLRIDDDPA
-314 DKAGITDKTSV
+314 SV
-325 LEQGRIEV
+325 LEQYRMEV
-333 AAINKKY
+333 ADINKKY
-340 DDEAAKAVEDAKK
+340 DDEAAKKVEDFKK
-353 KKADEDK
+353 KKADDDK
-360 KAEDDKKAKGEKD
+360 KVEDDKKAKIEKD

-380 LQNKIDFD
+380 LQNKLDFE
-388 NNTFQQKKDLITA
+388 NNTYQQKKDLITA

-419 ISQQAAQQ
+419 IQQQAAQQ
-427 RKAIDEAERDAKAEI
+427 RKAIDEAERDAKSEI

-453 GSLMQQIAGKNK
+453 GSFMQQIAGKNK
-465 KLAIAGV
+465 KLAIAGIV
-472 IVQQAAAIGSI
+472 VQQAAAIGSI

-520 TIASAAKSIQQINS
+520 TIASAAKSISQINS

-542 GGGASLPNN
+542 GAGAGLQTN
-551 AMTPP
+551 AMAPP

>member
-1 MADNTT
+1 M
-7 TYTAVIETEVK
+7 
-18 GTDEVEQ
+18 
-25 LGDEAEKAD
+25 
-34 GKFKSLR
+34 
-41 TQIRETTIK
+41 
-50 LQELADKGQEG
+50 
-61 TKEFKKLSNQLDEL
+61 
-75 GDKQKKV
+75 KQ
-82 AFQSGQIE
+82 
-90 DKLAALPGP
+90 
-99 IGAIGKGFQT
+99 
-109 AKGAVDTFGVRL
+109 
-121 AIATGGITLI
+121 
-131 IGAIIAMKDAL
+131 
-142 GKSEQGQ
+142 
-149 ATLNKVTDAFSKLLA
+149 
-164 PLLTMVSAVAIPT
+164 
-177 FEFFAKV
+177 
-184 INKVADAAE
+184 
-193 WVATKLGFTKKSID
+193 TKK
-207 GFNQSAKD
+207 F
-215 AQKAFYEQAEK
+215 FEQAEK
-226 DLEEAKRVADV
+226 DMEEAKRVADV
-237 YKAIDEKNK
+237 YKAIDEKK
-246 AAALARQKAHQEKL
+246 KSEALARQKAYQAKL
-260 DKAAEEKKKKDEEA
+260 DKAAEEKKKKEEEA
-274 KKIADAGNKVLVDA
+274 KKIEDAGNKVLVDA
-288 YIATLSQRDQDIYN
+288 YIATLSERDQEIYN

-314 DKAGITDKTSV
+314 EKAGITDKTSV
-325 LEQGRIEV
+325 LEQGRIEL

-340 DDEAAKAVEDAKK
+340 DDDAAKKVEDEKK

-360 KAEDDKKAKGEKD
+360 KAEEDKKAKGEKD

-380 LQNKIDFD
+380 LQNKLDFD

-401 QEQVLLSNQELTE
+401 QEQVLLSNQELSE

-419 ISQQAAQQ
+419 IQQQASQQ

-453 GSLMQQIAGKNK
+453 GSFMQQIAGKNK
-465 KLAIAGV
+465 KLAIAGI

-520 TIASAAKSIQQINS
+520 TIASAAKSISQINS

-542 GGGASLPNN
+542 GGAGAGLQTN

-562 GAAAPIIQGTQSAT
+562 GASAPIIQGTQSAT

>member
-25 LGDEAEKAD
+25 LGDAAEGAD
-34 GKFKSLR
+34 GKFKSLKS
-41 TQIRETTIK
+41 QIRETTIK

-61 TKEFKKLSNQLDEL
+61 TKEFKKLSDQLDEL
-75 GDKQKKV
+75 GDQQKKV

-99 IGAIGKGFQT
+99 IGAIGKGFQS
-109 AKGAVDTFGVRL
+109 AKSAVDTFGVRL

-142 GKSEQGQ
+142 GKSAEGQ
-149 ATLNKVTDAFSKLLA
+149 ATLSKVTDAFSKLLA

-177 FEFFAKV
+177 FEFFADV

-193 WVATKLGFTKKSID
+193 WVAVKLGFTKKSIE
-207 GFNQSAKD
+207 GFNESA
-215 AQKAFYEQAEK
+215 AAANKAFFDQAEK
-226 DLEEAKRVADV
+226 DMEDAKRVADV
-237 YKAIDEKNK
+237 YKAIDEKK
-246 AAALARQKAHQEKL
+246 KSEALARQKAYQEKS
-260 DKAAEEKKKKDEEA
+260 DKLKEEQKKKDAE
-274 KKIADAGNKVLVDA
+274 KQKVDDAANKVLVEA
-288 YIATLSQRDQDIYN
+288 YVATLSQRDQEIYN
-302 AGIKQN
+302 AGLKQN
-308 ERLLAL
+308 ERMRSLRI
-314 DKAGITDKTSV
+314 DDDPSSV
-325 LEQGRIEV
+325 LEQYRMEV
-333 AAINKKY
+333 ADINKKY
-340 DDEAAKAVEDAKK
+340 DDEAAKKVEDFKK
-353 KKADEDK
+353 KKSDDDK
-360 KAEDDKKAKGEKD
+360 KIEDDKKAKIEKD

-380 LQNKIDFD
+380 LQNKLDFE

-419 ISQQAAQQ
+419 IQQQAAQQ

-453 GSLMQQIAGKNK
+453 GSFMQQIAGKNK
-465 KLAIAGV
+465 KLAIAGIV
-472 IVQQAAAIGSI
+472 VQQAAAIGSI

-520 TIASAAKSIQQINS
+520 TIASAAKSISQINS

-542 GGGASLPNN
+542 GAGAGLQTN

>member
-75 GDKQKKV
+75 GDQQKKV

-99 IGAIGKGFQT
+99 IGAIGKGFQS
-109 AKGAVDTFGVRL
+109 AKSAVDTFGVRL

-142 GKSEQGQ
+142 GKSAEGQ
-149 ATLNKVTDAFSKLLA
+149 ATLSKVTDAFSKLLA
-164 PLLTMVSAVAIPT
+164 PLLTMISAVAIPT

-184 INKVADAAE
+184 INKVADGFE
-193 WVATKLGFTKKSID
+193 FVAQKLGFSKKSID
-207 GFNQSAKD
+207 GFNEAANAANK
-215 AQKAFYEQAEK
+215 KFFEQAEK
-226 DLEEAKRVADV
+226 DMEEAKRVADV
-237 YKAIDEKNK
+237 YKAIDEKK
-246 AAALARQKAHQEKL
+246 KREALARQKAYQEKS
-260 DKAAEEKKKKDEEA
+260 DKLKEEQKKKDAE
-274 KKIADAGNKVLVDA
+274 KQKVDDAANKVLVEA
-288 YIATLSQRDQDIYN
+288 YIATLSQRDQEIYN
-302 AGIKQN
+302 AGLKQN
-308 ERLLAL
+308 ERLRAL
-314 DKAGITDKTSV
+314 RIDDDPTSV
-325 LEQGRIEV
+325 LEQYKIEV
-333 AAINKKY
+333 ADINKKY
-340 DDEAAKAVEDAKK
+340 DDEAAKKVEDFKK
-353 KKADEDK
+353 KKADDDK
-360 KAEDDKKAKGEKD
+360 KVEDDKKAKVEKD

-380 LQNKIDFD
+380 LQNKLDFE
-388 NNTFQQKKDLITA
+388 NNTYQQKKDLITA

-542 GGGASLPNN
+542 GAGAGLQTN

>member
-34 GKFKSLR
+34 GKFKSLKS
-41 TQIRETTIK
+41 QIRETTIK

-75 GDKQKKV
+75 GDQQKKV

-99 IGAIGKGFQT
+99 IGAIGKGFQS
-109 AKGAVDTFGVRL
+109 AKSAVDTFGVRL

-142 GKSEQGQ
+142 GKSAEGQ
-149 ATLNKVTDAFSKLLA
+149 ATLSKVTDAFSKLLA

-193 WVATKLGFTKKSID
+193 WVAVKLGFTKKSID
-207 GFNQSAKD
+207 GFNEAANEANK
-215 AQKAFYEQAEK
+215 KFFEQAEK
-226 DLEEAKRVADV
+226 DMEEAKRVADV
-237 YKAIDEKNK
+237 YKAIDEKK
-246 AAALARQKAHQEKL
+246 KREALARQKAYQDKSDKL
-260 DKAAEEKKKKDEEA
+260 KEEQKKKAEEKQKVDDGA
-274 KKIADAGNKVLVDA
+274 NKVLVEA
-288 YIATLSQRDQDIYN
+288 YIATLSQRDQEIYN
-302 AGIKQN
+302 AGLKQN
-308 ERLLAL
+308 ERMRTLRM
-314 DKAGITDKTSV
+314 DDDHSSV
-325 LEQGRIEV
+325 IEQYRMEV
-333 AAINKKY
+333 ADINKKY
-340 DDEAAKAVEDAKK
+340 DDEAAKKVEDYKK
-353 KKADEDK
+353 KKSDDDK
-360 KAEDDKKAKGEKD
+360 KIEDDKKAKVEKD

-380 LQNKIDFD
+380 LQNKLDFE

-419 ISQQAAQQ
+419 IQQQAAQQ
-427 RKAIDEAERDAKAEI
+427 RKAIDEAERDAKSEI

-453 GSLMQQIAGKNK
+453 GSFMQQIAGKNK
-465 KLAIAGV
+465 KLAIAGIV
-472 IVQQAAAIGSI
+472 VQQAAAIGSI

-520 TIASAAKSIQQINS
+520 TIASAAKSISQINS

-542 GGGASLPNN
+542 GAGAGLQTN
-551 AMTPP
+551 AMAPP

>member
-34 GKFKSLR
+34 GKFKSLKS
-41 TQIRETTIK
+41 QIRETTIK

-61 TKEFKKLSNQLDEL
+61 TKEFKKLSDQLDEL
-75 GDKQKKV
+75 GDQQKKV

-99 IGAIGKGFQT
+99 IGAIGKGFQS
-109 AKGAVDTFGVRL
+109 AKSAVDTFGVRL

-142 GKSEQGQ
+142 GKSAEGQ
-149 ATLNKVTDAFSKLLA
+149 ATLSKVTDAFSKLLA

-193 WVATKLGFTKKSID
+193 WVAVKLGFTKKSID
-207 GFNQSAKD
+207 GFNQSANEANK
-215 AQKAFYEQAEK
+215 KFFEQAEK
-226 DLEEAKRVADV
+226 DMEEAKRVADV
-237 YKAIDEKNK
+237 YKAIDEKK
-246 AAALARQKAHQEKL
+246 KREALARQKAYQDKSDKL
-260 DKAAEEKKKKDEEA
+260 KEEQKKKAEEKQKVDDGA
-274 KKIADAGNKVLVDA
+274 NKVLVEA
-288 YIATLSQRDQDIYN
+288 YIATLSQRDQEIYN
-302 AGIKQN
+302 AGLKQN
-308 ERLLAL
+308 ERMRSLRI
-314 DKAGITDKTSV
+314 DDDPSSV
-325 LEQGRIEV
+325 LEQYRIEV
-333 AAINKKY
+333 ADINKKY
-340 DDEAAKAVEDAKK
+340 DDEAAKKVEDFKK
-353 KKADEDK
+353 KKSDDDK
-360 KAEDDKKAKGEKD
+360 KIEDDKKAKVEKD

-380 LQNKIDFD
+380 LQNKLDFE

-419 ISQQAAQQ
+419 IQQQAAQQ
-427 RKAIDEAERDAKAEI
+427 RKAIDEAERDAKSEI

-453 GSLMQQIAGKNK
+453 GSFMQQIAGKNK
-465 KLAIAGV
+465 KLAIAGIV
-472 IVQQAAAIGSI
+472 VQQAAAIGSI

-520 TIASAAKSIQQINS
+520 TIASAAKSISQINS

-542 GGGASLPNN
+542 GAGAGLQTN
-551 AMTPP
+551 AMAPP

>member
-34 GKFKSLR
+34 GKFKSLKS
-41 TQIRETTIK
+41 QIRETTIK

-75 GDKQKKV
+75 GDQQKKV

-99 IGAIGKGFQT
+99 IGAIGKGFQS
-109 AKGAVDTFGVRL
+109 AKSAVDTFGVRL

-142 GKSEQGQ
+142 GKSAEGQ
-149 ATLNKVTDAFSKLLA
+149 ATLSKVTDAFSKLLA

-193 WVATKLGFTKKSID
+193 WVAVKLGFTKKSID
-207 GFNQSAKD
+207 GFNQSANEANK
-215 AQKAFYEQAEK
+215 KFFEQAEK
-226 DLEEAKRVADV
+226 DMEEAKRVADV
-237 YKAIDEKNK
+237 YKAIDEKK
-246 AAALARQKAHQEKL
+246 KREALARQKAYQDKSDKL
-260 DKAAEEKKKKDEEA
+260 KEEQKKKAEEKQKVDDGA
-274 KKIADAGNKVLVDA
+274 NKVLVEA
-288 YIATLSQRDQDIYN
+288 YIATLSQRDQEIYN
-302 AGIKQN
+302 AGLKQN
-308 ERLLAL
+308 ERMRSLRI
-314 DKAGITDKTSV
+314 DDDHSSV
-325 LEQGRIEV
+325 IEQYRMEV
-333 AAINKKY
+333 ADINKKY
-340 DDEAAKAVEDAKK
+340 DDEAAKKVEDYKK
-353 KKADEDK
+353 KKSDDDK
-360 KAEDDKKAKGEKD
+360 KIEDDKKAKVEKD

-380 LQNKIDFD
+380 LQNKLDFE

-419 ISQQAAQQ
+419 IQQQAAQQ
-427 RKAIDEAERDAKAEI
+427 RKAIDEAERDAKSEI

-453 GSLMQQIAGKNK
+453 GSFMQQIAGKNK
-465 KLAIAGV
+465 KLAIAGIV
-472 IVQQAAAIGSI
+472 VQQAAAIGSI

-520 TIASAAKSIQQINS
+520 TIASAAKSISQINS

-542 GGGASLPNN
+542 GAGAGLQTN
-551 AMTPP
+551 AMAPP

>member
-34 GKFKSLR
+34 GKFKSLKS
-41 TQIRETTIK
+41 QIRETTIK

-75 GDKQKKV
+75 GDQQKKV

-99 IGAIGKGFQT
+99 IGAIGKGFQS
-109 AKGAVDTFGVRL
+109 AKSAVDTFGVRL

-142 GKSEQGQ
+142 GKSAEGQ
-149 ATLNKVTDAFSKLLA
+149 ATLSKVTDAFSKLLA

-193 WVATKLGFTKKSID
+193 WVAVKLGFTKKSID
-207 GFNQSAKD
+207 GFNEAANEANK
-215 AQKAFYEQAEK
+215 KFFEQAEK
-226 DLEEAKRVADV
+226 DMEEAKRVADV
-237 YKAIDEKNK
+237 YKAIDEKK
-246 AAALARQKAHQEKL
+246 KREALARQKAYQDKSDKL
-260 DKAAEEKKKKDEEA
+260 KEEQKKKAEEKQKVDDGA
-274 KKIADAGNKVLVDA
+274 NKVLVEA
-288 YIATLSQRDQDIYN
+288 YIATLSQRDQEIYN
-302 AGIKQN
+302 AGLKQN
-308 ERLLAL
+308 ERMRSLRI
-314 DKAGITDKTSV
+314 DDDPSSV
-325 LEQGRIEV
+325 LEQYRIEV
-333 AAINKKY
+333 ADINKKY
-340 DDEAAKAVEDAKK
+340 DDEAAKKVEDFKK
-353 KKADEDK
+353 KKSDDDK
-360 KAEDDKKAKGEKD
+360 KAEDDKKAKIEKD

-380 LQNKIDFD
+380 LQNKLDFE

-419 ISQQAAQQ
+419 IQQQAAQQ
-427 RKAIDEAERDAKAEI
+427 RKAIDEAERDAKSEI

-453 GSLMQQIAGKNK
+453 GSFMQQIAGKNK
-465 KLAIAGV
+465 KLAIAGIV
-472 IVQQAAAIGSI
+472 VQQAAAIGSI

-520 TIASAAKSIQQINS
+520 TIASAAKSISQINS

-542 GGGASLPNN
+542 GAGAGLQTN
-551 AMTPP
+551 AMAPP